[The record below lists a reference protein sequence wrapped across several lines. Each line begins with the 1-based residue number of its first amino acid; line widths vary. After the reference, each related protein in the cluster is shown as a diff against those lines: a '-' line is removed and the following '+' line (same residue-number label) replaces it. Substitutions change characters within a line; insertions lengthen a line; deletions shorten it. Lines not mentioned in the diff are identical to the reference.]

1 MSHRATIKDI
11 AAECDV
17 SLSTVSLV
25 LNGSPRIS
33 QATRARVLDAVK
45 KHNYQPNH
53 QARALVAK
61 ASRVLSVTIPDLQHV
76 FADIYFG
83 KIVSGLY
90 DEASEQGYK
99 LLLDIA
105 RTRFVESR
113 EYLRLLETRR
123 VDGMLFIGASV
134 EDEYLFAFEEAAH
147 PFLLVNHFFPGRRLN
162 FIMAD
167 YTEAAHL
174 AADHLL
180 NLGHRRIG
188 LIVGT
193 NTHTGLHFRDAFL
206 ARLRAAGIDEAA
218 SPWVANEWDEPG
230 GFLGAEEL
238 FTKNPDLTAIMAA
251 NDRIAMGA
259 MRRIRTMRKNIPDQI
274 SVLGMDDI
282 PAAAYTTP
290 GLTSISL
297 DLYHLGR
304 TACSRL
310 LEIVRGERKAC
321 EEVVP
326 VRFIQR
332 ESTGPAPQA

>member
-1 MSHRATIKDI
+1 MPRRTTIKDI
-11 AAECDV
+11 ASECGV

-25 LNGSPRIS
+25 LNNSKRIS
-33 QATRARVLDAVK
+33 EATRAKVLQAVK

-53 QARALVAK
+53 QAQALVSR
-61 ASRVLSVTIPDLQHV
+61 ASRVISVTIPDLQHV

-83 KIVSGLY
+83 EIVSGLY
-90 DEASEQGYK
+90 DEASEHGYK

-105 RTRFVESR
+105 RDHFVENR

-134 EDEYLFAFEEAAH
+134 DDAYLYEFEGAPH
-147 PFLLVNHFFPGRRLN
+147 PFLLVNHFFPGRQLN
-162 FIMAD
+162 YIMAD
-167 YTEAAHL
+167 YTEAAYL

-193 NTHTGLHFRDAFL
+193 NTHTGLHFRDAFI
-206 ARLRAAGIDEAA
+206 ARLREAGIDEPS
-218 SPWVANEWDEPG
+218 SPWVASEWDEPG

-238 FTKNPDLTAIMAA
+238 FTKNPGLTAIMAA

-259 MRRIRTMRKNIPDQI
+259 MRRVRTLRKTIPDEI
-274 SVLGMDDI
+274 SILGMDNI
-282 PAAAYTTP
+282 PASAYTTP

-297 DLYHLGR
+297 DLYRVGR
-304 TACSRL
+304 TACARL
-310 LEIVRGERKAC
+310 LEIVRGERTTC
-321 EEVVP
+321 EEVTP
-326 VRFIQR
+326 VRFIER
-332 ESTGPAPQA
+332 ESTGRAPDA